1 MTVQLPIELG
11 IGQSDDISALRY
23 LSPDPIGLAGGVN
36 AYAYVLSPLSWVDP
50 LGLDG
55 YTDQ

>member
-1 MTVQLPIELG
+1 M
-11 IGQSDDISALRY
+11 RY